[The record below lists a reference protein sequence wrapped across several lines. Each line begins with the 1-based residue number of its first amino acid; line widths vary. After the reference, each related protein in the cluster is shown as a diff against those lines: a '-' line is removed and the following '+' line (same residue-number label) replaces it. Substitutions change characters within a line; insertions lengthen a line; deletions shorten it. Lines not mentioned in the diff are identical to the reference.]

1 MRLLNKEDIVKVF
14 SMQDAV
20 ESVKEAF
27 LLYSQGKTENPLRTK
42 IPAEK
47 YGGNLLFMPTYAEET
62 GYASLKIINIYPQ
75 NISKDRPTSF
85 AQVVLIDAGSGEI
98 LSILDGTYV
107 TQLRTGAASGV
118 CFDVLGRQDARIGAL
133 IGTGGQA
140 ETQLAAMV
148 SVRDLDVVRVHDISK
163 ERTTAFVKEMNEK
176 LADYETKIVAA
187 DSADEAV
194 EDADL
199 LITVTPSKEPVFD
212 ASKCKKGITI
222 SCVGAYQP
230 DMQEMDPAILP
241 RASKIFLDSK
251 SAVLEESGDILKP
264 LSEGIIK
271 EQDITG
277 EIGDV
282 LAGKRKGRESDD
294 EIIVFETVGIGM
306 QDLITAK
313 AIYEKAVAEDVG
325 SQWA

>member
-163 ERTTAFVKEMNEK
+163 ERTAAFVKEMNEK

-325 SQWA
+325 SQWY

>member
-163 ERTTAFVKEMNEK
+163 ERTAAFVKEMNEK
-176 LADYETKIVAA
+176 LAEYETKIVAA

-264 LSEGIIK
+264 LAEGIIK

-313 AIYEKAVAEDVG
+313 AIYEKAIAEDVG

>member
-140 ETQLAAMV
+140 EMQLAAMV

-163 ERTTAFVKEMNEK
+163 ERTAAFVKEMNEK

-325 SQWA
+325 SQWN

>member
-325 SQWA
+325 SQWN

>member
-20 ESVKEAF
+20 KSVKEAF

-140 ETQLAAMV
+140 ETQLAAML

-163 ERTTAFVKEMNEK
+163 ERTAAFVKEMNEK
-176 LADYETKIVAA
+176 LAEYETKIVAA

-325 SQWA
+325 SQWN

>member
-163 ERTTAFVKEMNEK
+163 ERTSAFVKEMNEK
-176 LADYETKIVAA
+176 LAEYETKIVAA

-264 LSEGIIK
+264 LAEGIIK

-313 AIYEKAVAEDVG
+313 AIYEKAIAEDVG

>member
-140 ETQLAAMV
+140 EMQLAAMV
-148 SVRDLDVVRVHDISK
+148 SARDLDVVRVHDISK
-163 ERTTAFVKEMNEK
+163 ERTAAFVKEMNEK

-325 SQWA
+325 SQWN

>member
-163 ERTTAFVKEMNEK
+163 ERTAAFVKEMNEK
-176 LADYETKIVAA
+176 LADYETKIIAA

-264 LSEGIIK
+264 LAEGIIK

-325 SQWA
+325 SQWN

>member
-163 ERTTAFVKEMNEK
+163 ERTAAFVKEMNEK
-176 LADYETKIVAA
+176 LAEYETKIVAA

>member
-163 ERTTAFVKEMNEK
+163 ERTAAFVKEMNEK
-176 LADYETKIVAA
+176 LADYETKIIAA

-199 LITVTPSKEPVFD
+199 LITVTPSKEPVFN

-325 SQWA
+325 SQWN

>member
-264 LSEGIIK
+264 LSVGIIK

-325 SQWA
+325 SQWN

>member
-163 ERTTAFVKEMNEK
+163 ERTAAFVKEMNEK

-199 LITVTPSKEPVFD
+199 LITVTPSKEPVFN

-325 SQWA
+325 SQWN

>member
-163 ERTTAFVKEMNEK
+163 ERTAAFVKEMNEK
-176 LADYETKIVAA
+176 LAEYETKIVAA

-325 SQWA
+325 SQWN

>member
-140 ETQLAAMV
+140 EMQLAAMV
-148 SVRDLDVVRVHDISK
+148 SVRNLDVVRVHDISK
-163 ERTTAFVKEMNEK
+163 ERTAAFVKEMNEK

-325 SQWA
+325 SQWN